1 MNMCIFISFCDTVT
15 LTENCGGRLLL
26 LVGVGPVVML
36 LLLFVCHRPLHPL
49 LCPVPVVDVCAA
61 AATVYSSVGINCHL
75 HAAAQA
81 LRAVL
86 LLLRRITE
94 TSR

>member
-1 MNMCIFISFCDTVT
+1 MT

-75 HAAAQA
+75 HAAAAAQA